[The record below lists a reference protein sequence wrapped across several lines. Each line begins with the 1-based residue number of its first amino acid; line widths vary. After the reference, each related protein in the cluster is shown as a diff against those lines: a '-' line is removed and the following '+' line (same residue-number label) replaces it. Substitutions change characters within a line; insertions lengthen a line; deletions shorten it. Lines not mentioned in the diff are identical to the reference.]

1 MNATRT
7 ARTALAGLLV
17 AGLSTLVGLAVPVL
31 SSPPGSATRAD
42 GPEVSATS
50 APSPTATP
58 SAHSDDV
65 TWGQ

>member
-17 AGLSTLVGLAVPVL
+17 AGLSTLVGLAGPAL
-31 SSPPGSATRAD
+31 SSPHGTATRAD
-42 GPEVSATS
+42 GPGVSATS
-50 APSPTATP
+50 VPSPTATP
-58 SAHSDDV
+58 SAHPDDV